1 MKNVKLTIEYNGTE
15 FSGWQRQKNGIS
27 VEEVVD
33 TAIKKLLK
41 EDIKL
46 YGSSRTDAG
55 VHARGQVANFKTVS
69 NIPAERYTGA
79 LNGLLP
85 DGVVIVNS
93 EEVPMEFHSRY
104 DSRGKIYS
112 YSILNRKIRPA
123 YMSDYVAFIPYDL
136 DFDKMIN
143 ASKGFLGKHDFAAFR
158 SKGGSVKTTVRT
170 INSLTLERDGSMI
183 QMMIDG
189 DAFLYNMVR
198 IIAGTLV
205 DIGRGRLKA
214 DSIPDIILSLDR
226 ERAGKTAPAHGLCL
240 EKIYY

>member
-1 MKNVKLTIEYNGTE
+1 MKNIKLTIEYEGTNY
-15 FSGWQRQKNGIS
+15 SGWQKQKNGIS

-33 TAIKKLLK
+33 TVIKKFLK

-55 VHARGQVANFKTVS
+55 VHARGQVANFVTSS
-69 NIPAERYTGA
+69 NIPAERYMGA

-85 DGVVIVNS
+85 KSIVIAGS

-104 DSRGKIYS
+104 HSKGKIYS
-112 YSILNRKIRPA
+112 YSMLNRKFRPA
-123 YMSDYVAFIPYDL
+123 FMNNYMAFIPYDL
-136 DFDKMIN
+136 DFEKMQR
-143 ASKGFLGKHDFAAFR
+143 ASEAFLGKHDFAAFR

-170 INSLTLERDGSMI
+170 INSLILTKNGPEL
-183 QMMIDG
+183 QMVIDG

-226 ERAGKTAPAHGLCL
+226 ERAGKTAPACGLCL